1 MRLGCSLHDVYKY
14 FRASLTHARHIKID
28 PDASTNQVGRLAY
41 GASFIVSLLTLVFL
55 AVTLVSL
62 DQVMLRHIVSWMN
75 TLDML
80 RIALGLTSVV
90 RILIIHAETRT
101 LVLNAGFFT
110 YMYGNGC
117 YKVWLNSE
125 VKLSEVFTQNDKE
138 FDDDEAVGDN
148 SFEGKWPLTSQLYE
162 TQKAIFAM
170 IAGLALITYY
180 LHVYKQA

>member
-1 MRLGCSLHDVYKY
+1 M
-14 FRASLTHARHIKID
+14 
-28 PDASTNQVGRLAY
+28 
-41 GASFIVSLLTLVFL
+41 
-55 AVTLVSL
+55 
-62 DQVMLRHIVSWMN
+62 
-75 TLDML
+75 
-80 RIALGLTSVV
+80 
-90 RILIIHAETRT
+90 
-101 LVLNAGFFT
+101 VLNAGFFT

-180 LHVYKQA
+180 LHVYK